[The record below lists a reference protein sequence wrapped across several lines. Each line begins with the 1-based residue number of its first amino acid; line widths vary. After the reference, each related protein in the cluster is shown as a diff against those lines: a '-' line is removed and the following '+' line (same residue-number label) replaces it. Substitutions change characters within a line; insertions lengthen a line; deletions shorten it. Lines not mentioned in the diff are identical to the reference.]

1 MFVAKEA
8 PVAER
13 QFDPRQQLLRSLMS
27 KVAED
32 PYPSSTMMD
41 TIEELLTP
49 EDVPDYAKVL
59 LAHIDN
65 DQFPSTSLIDRLR
78 NLSVG

>member
-1 MFVAKEA
+1 
-8 PVAER
+8 VAED
-13 QFDPRQQLLRSLMS
+13 QSDPRTMLLRSLLK

-32 PYPSSTMMD
+32 PYPSTTMMD

-49 EDVPDYAKVL
+49 DDVPAYAQVL
-59 LAHIDN
+59 LQHID
-65 DQFPSTSLIDRLR
+65 DDRFPSTPMIDRLR